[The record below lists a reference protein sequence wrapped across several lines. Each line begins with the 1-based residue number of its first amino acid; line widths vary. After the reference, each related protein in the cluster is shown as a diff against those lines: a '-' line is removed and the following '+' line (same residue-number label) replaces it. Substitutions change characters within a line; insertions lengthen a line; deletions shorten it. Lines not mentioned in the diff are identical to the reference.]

1 MTLFWFISPVTP
13 ICHSCL
19 CQRADIS
26 WFLSPFSS
34 LLLEQL
40 LHHLLSSWSSL
51 LLTHDTWSSSQ
62 EQKNI
67 IIIIIIIIFD
77 AVVFLILLYIAFNQL
92 VFLSRCAGNVSAALS
107 NNCYLSSL
115 TPALKMLFD
124 PANNIIISVMITYI
138 KVEPWKRNFDRL
150 ATNISWI
157 DNDLRWVCW
166 HWQAVVDMQSVS
178 TP

>member
-1 MTLFWFISPVTP
+1 MIIIV
-13 ICHSCL
+13 
-19 CQRADIS
+19 ADTS
-26 WFLSPFSS
+26 
-34 LLLEQL
+34 
-40 LHHLLSSWSSL
+40 
-51 LLTHDTWSSSQ
+51 WSSSQ
-62 EQKNI
+62 KQKNII

-138 KVEPWKRNFDRL
+138 KVEPWKKNFDRL
-150 ATNISWI
+150 DTNISWI
-157 DNDLRWVCW
+157 DNDLRWVYW